1 MWPGGPDA
9 RGAIS
14 DRRSEAARAV
24 VRDAGGMHEAAN
36 RAADDV
42 AMRRAALD
50 QALAALDRGDP
61 DADPIAVV
69 DCALALQAAEA
80 AAGPAALS
88 APGLRA

>member
-1 MWPGGPDA
+1 MD
-9 RGAIS
+9 
-14 DRRSEAARAV
+14 
-24 VRDAGGMHEAAN
+24 EAAN
-36 RAADDV
+36 RAEHDV

-80 AAGPAALS
+80 VAGAGAGAGAGARQPMS
-88 APGLRA
+88 AIRT

>member
-1 MWPGGPDA
+1 MD
-9 RGAIS
+9 
-14 DRRSEAARAV
+14 
-24 VRDAGGMHEAAN
+24 EAAN
-36 RAADDV
+36 RAEHDV

-80 AAGPAALS
+80 VAGACVTPDSAALS
-88 APGLRA
+88 APAPRG